1 MTICIRLAWTIR
13 IVSLSSTGFYC
24 VTAFCL
30 FFLLNFERINK
41 RMCEQSPGV
50 KTFRKKTQAKVLRL
64 ASGLV
69 HDKVQCSVKVYIRRG
84 LMHSGHR
91 TEGRMNVGTCRGDSL
106 AALVA
111 WLLRY

>member
-1 MTICIRLAWTIR
+1 LDYSYRFIELHWFLLCNS
-13 IVSLSSTGFYC
+13 VLS
-24 VTAFCL
+24 V
-30 FFLLNFERINK
+30 FLLNFERINK